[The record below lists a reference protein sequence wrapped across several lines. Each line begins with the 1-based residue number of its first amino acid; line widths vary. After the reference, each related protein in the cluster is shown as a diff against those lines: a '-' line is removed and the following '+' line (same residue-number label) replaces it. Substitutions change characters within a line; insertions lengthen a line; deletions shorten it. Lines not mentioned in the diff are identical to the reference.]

1 MRTLVLTS
9 LALPLAAG
17 VAMADSTDMGV
28 AASAPQEAGPG
39 KLEAG
44 VYMGGFISN
53 YFHQFYDTSLYPM
66 QGTRPE
72 LEQLSPELG
81 ARFAYFFNQYVG
93 VEGEG
98 ELILTATKGTGDGAQ
113 IYGLGAQIIAQYPMR
128 VTPFVDLGFDMMH
141 LSSDMTVLGSDTDYP
156 IHIGGGARFF
166 VTPSVAIRADIRLL
180 RGPSEQDPY
189 TLNASYG
196 EFNVGVS
203 FVPGASHE
211 VEAPPPDPDP
221 DHDGVVGTADMC
233 PSEPGGGNPDGC
245 PTRDKDGDGIK
256 DADDKCPEQAETVN
270 GYEDTDG
277 CPDTIPD
284 SDNDGLNDTQDKC
297 KDQPEDKD
305 GFQDDDGCPDPD
317 NDNDGLLDVKDKC
330 PNVAGPVENSGCPDT
345 DADKD
350 GIVDRLDN
358 CPDEA
363 GTEANH
369 GCKGK
374 QLVVITKDQLKILDQ
389 VHFATGT
396 AKLTR
401 ASNPLL
407 DNIARVMQ
415 AHLEIWKVKVEGYTD
430 NVGKADRNQKLSQDR
445 AQSVVAY
452 LVKKGVAPE
461 RLEAIGHGQ
470 DNPIDDNKTAKGRA
484 ANRRV
489 EFNIVS
495 EDAAAA
501 PAAAPAPA
509 PAGPVTAPKP

>member
-1 MRTLVLTS
+1 MRIIGLS
-9 LALPLAAG
+9 FIAIPLAG
-17 VAMADSTDMGV
+17 GV
-28 AASAPQEAGPG
+28 AAAEPTAPGPG
-39 KLEAG
+39 TTEAG

-53 YFHQFYDTSLYPM
+53 YFHQFYDPASYPN
-66 QGTRPE
+66 GGRPE
-72 LEQLSPELG
+72 LERLSPELG
-81 ARFAYFFNQYVG
+81 ARFAYFFSDYVG

-98 ELILTATKGTGDGAQ
+98 ELILTSTKGAGDSAQ
-113 IYGLGAQIIAQYPMR
+113 IYGLGAQIVAQYPGM
-128 VTPFVDLGFDMMH
+128 VTPFVDLGVDLLH
-141 LSSDMTVLGSDTDYP
+141 ISSDMTVLGSDTDYP
-156 IHIGGGARFF
+156 LHIGGGVRVF
-166 VTPSVAIRADIRLL
+166 VTPSVALRADARFI

-196 EFNVGVS
+196 EFSLGVS
-203 FVPGASHE
+203 FVPGAHHTE
-211 VEAPPPDPDP
+211 VVVPPPDPDP
-221 DHDGVVGTADMC
+221 DHDGVVGAADAC
-233 PSEPGGGNPDGC
+233 PNEPGGGNPDGC
-245 PTRDKDGDGIK
+245 PTRDKDGDGITDDK
-256 DADDKCPEQAETVN
+256 DKCPEQAETIN
-270 GYEDTDG
+270 GYQDDDG

-284 SDNDGLNDTQDKC
+284 SDNDGINDLQDKC

-317 NDNDGLLDVKDKC
+317 NDNDGILDTKDKC
-330 PNVAGPVENSGCPDT
+330 PNVAGPVENGGCPDT

-369 GCKGK
+369 GCKAK

-389 VHFATGT
+389 VHFVTGS
-396 AKLTR
+396 AKLAKT
-401 ASNPLL
+401 SNALL
-407 DNIARVMQ
+407 DNIARVML

-430 NVGKADRNQKLSQDR
+430 NVGKPDKNQKLSEDR
-445 AQSVVAY
+445 AQSVVDY

-461 RLEAIGHGQ
+461 RLQGIGHGQ
-470 DNPIDDNKTAKGRA
+470 DNPIGDNKTAKGRE

-495 EDAAAA
+495 EEGTVSAPA

-509 PAGPVTAPKP
+509 GPVTTPKK

>member
-1 MRTLVLTS
+1 LDRGRGGDTISVEGIMRTLVLTS

-17 VAMADSTDMGV
+17 VAAADSTDMGV
-28 AASAPQEAGPG
+28 AATTPAEAGPG

-53 YFHQFYDTSLYPM
+53 YFHQFYDVTLFPT
-66 QGTRPE
+66 GNRPQ
-72 LEQLSPELG
+72 LEDLSPELG
-81 ARFAYFFNQYVG
+81 ARFAYFFNKWVG

-113 IYGLGAQIIAQYPMR
+113 IYGLGAQAIVQYPMR
-128 VTPFVDLGFDMMH
+128 ITPFVAAGAGLMH
-141 LSSDMTVLGSDTDYP
+141 LSSDMTVLGSATHWP
-156 IHIGGGARFF
+156 IHIGGGARYF

-180 RGPSEQDPY
+180 RGPSEQSPY

-196 EFNVGVS
+196 EFSVGVS
-203 FVPGASHE
+203 FVPGAHSAE
-211 VEAPPPDPDP
+211 PAPPPVDPDP
-221 DHDGVVGTADMC
+221 DHDGVVGAADLC
-233 PSEPGGGNPDGC
+233 PNEPGGGNPDGC
-245 PTRDKDGDGIK
+245 PTKDKDGDGIP
-256 DADDKCPEQAETVN
+256 DAQDKCPEQAETVN

-284 SDNDGLNDTQDKC
+284 TDNDGINDLQDKC

-317 NDNDGLLDVKDKC
+317 NDNDGILDAKDKC
-330 PNVAGPVENSGCPDT
+330 PNVAGPVENGGCPDS

-358 CPDEA
+358 CPDEP

-369 GCKGK
+369 GCKAK
-374 QLVVITKDQLKILDQ
+374 QLVVLTKDQLKILDQ
-389 VHFATGT
+389 VHFAIGT
-396 AKLTR
+396 AKL
-401 ASNPLL
+401 AKVSSPLL
-407 DNIARVMQ
+407 DNIARVMA

-430 NVGKADRNQKLSQDR
+430 DVGKAEKNQKLSQDR
-445 AQSVVAY
+445 ANAVVEY

-461 RLEAIGHGQ
+461 RLEAVGHGQ
-470 DNPIDDNKTAKGRA
+470 DSPIGDNKTAKGRE

-489 EFNIVS
+489 EFNIVN
-495 EDAAAA
+495 EQ
-501 PAAAPAPA
+501 
-509 PAGPVTAPKP
+509 

>member
-1 MRTLVLTS
+1 MRTLVVTS

-17 VAMADSTDMGV
+17 VAAADSSDVGV
-28 AASAPQEAGPG
+28 SMTQPSAPGAG
-39 KLEAG
+39 KIEAG

-53 YFHQFYDTSLYPM
+53 YFHQFYDDTLMFPGG
-66 QGTRPE
+66 QRPE
-72 LEQLSPELG
+72 LERLSPELG
-81 ARFAYFFNQYVG
+81 ARFAYFLNRYVG
-93 VEGEG
+93 LEG
-98 ELILTATKGTGDGAQ
+98 ELEMILTSTKGTGDGAQ
-113 IYGLGAQIIAQYPMR
+113 IYGLGAQVIAQYPGR
-128 VTPFVDLGFDMMH
+128 VTPFAELGVDMFH
-141 LSSDMTVLGSDTDYP
+141 LSSDDMVLGSDTDFP
-156 IHIGGGARFF
+156 LHIGGGARFF
-166 VTPSVAIRADIRLL
+166 VTPSVAIRAEARLL

-203 FVPGASHE
+203 FVPGAKAAE
-211 VEAPPPDPDP
+211 PAKPVEDPDP
-221 DHDGVVGTADMC
+221 DHDGVVGVADAC
-233 PSEPGGGNPDGC
+233 PNEPGGGNPDGC
-245 PTRDKDGDGIK
+245 PTRDKEGDGIK

-284 SDNDGLNDTQDKC
+284 TDNDGLNDTQDKC

-305 GFQDDDGCPDPD
+305 GFQDDDGCSDPD
-317 NDNDGLLDVKDKC
+317 NDADGLLDAKDKC
-330 PNVAGPVENSGCPDT
+330 PNVSGPVENSGCPDT

-350 GIVDRLDN
+350 GVVDRLDN

-369 GCKGK
+369 GCKAK

-389 VHFATGT
+389 VHFAMGT
-396 AKLTR
+396 AKLTK

-407 DNIARVMQ
+407 DNIARVMLS
-415 AHLEIWKVKVEGYTD
+415 HLEIWKVKVEGYTD
-430 NVGKADRNQKLSQDR
+430 DVGKPEKNLKLSQDR
-445 AQSVVAY
+445 AKAVVDY

-470 DNPIDDNKTAKGRA
+470 DNPIGDNKTAKGRE

-495 EDAAAA
+495 EQ
-501 PAAAPAPA
+501 
-509 PAGPVTAPKP
+509 

>member
-9 LALPLAAG
+9 LALPLA
-17 VAMADSTDMGV
+17 VGV
-28 AASAPQEAGPG
+28 AAADSDLGVGAAADVGPPSEASAPGPG
-39 KLEAG
+39 TTEAG
-44 VYMGGFISN
+44 VFMGGFISN
-53 YFHQFYDTSLYPM
+53 YFHQFYDTSLYPT

-72 LEQLSPELG
+72 LSRVSPELG
-81 ARFAYFFNQYVG
+81 MRFAYFLNDYVG
-93 VEGEG
+93 LEGEG
-98 ELILTATKGTGDGAQ
+98 MVILTSTKGTGDGAQ
-113 IYGLGAQIIAQYPMR
+113 IYGLGAQVIAQYPGR
-128 VTPFVDLGFDMMH
+128 VTPFVDFGVDLLH
-141 LSSDMTVLGSDTDYP
+141 ISSDPMVLGSDTDYP
-156 IHIGGGARFF
+156 LHVGGGLRVF
-166 VTPSVAIRADIRLL
+166 VTPSVAIRAEGRLL

-203 FVPGASHE
+203 FVPGAKKAE
-211 VEAPPPDPDP
+211 PARPVEDPDP
-221 DHDGVVGTADMC
+221 DHDGVVGVADLC
-233 PSEPGGGNPDGC
+233 PSEAGGGNPDGC
-245 PTRDKDGDGIK
+245 PTRDKDGDGVK
-256 DADDKCPEQAETVN
+256 DLDDKCPEQAETVN
-270 GYEDTDG
+270 GFEDTDG

-284 SDNDGLNDTQDKC
+284 SDADGVNDTQDKC
-297 KDQPEDKD
+297 KDQAEDKD

-317 NDNDGLLDVKDKC
+317 NDADGVTDAKDKC
-330 PNVAGPVENSGCPDT
+330 PNAAGPVENNGCQDT
-345 DADKD
+345 DGDKD
-350 GIVDRLDN
+350 GVVDRLDN
-358 CPDEA
+358 CPDEV

-369 GCKGK
+369 GCKKK

-407 DNIARVMQ
+407 DNIARVML

-430 NVGKADRNQKLSQDR
+430 NVGKAEKNQKLSEDR
-445 AQSVVAY
+445 AKAVVAY

-470 DNPIDDNKTAKGRA
+470 DSPIGDNKTSKGRA

-495 EDAAAA
+495 EQ
-501 PAAAPAPA
+501 
-509 PAGPVTAPKP
+509 